1 MTLSPNI
8 SLLFNLGISCF
19 ELLSISLEVRSAK
32 KAMGLSLK
40 QYVQHIIQLGG
51 GLPLDAIRQNKVK
64 ELDFYNRDLTNAEV
78 REIANVLISNRSLK
92 TMELNWENLSDE
104 NKIVFL
110 TTKHKCIINSKLFLL
125 SSCENGNL
133 DMVQAFIEN
142 KTSIQLNAKENDEDN
157 SALYTLGF
165 SYATMNQNNSNDLMD
180 EVKDFMDILAA
191 NLIDEGEFKLGRL
204 DVIYGAPAL
213 LNGCKKGTLSLEDA
227 TVLIDELSQDA
238 NAYLQDTEGINR

>member
-1 MTLSPNI
+1 
-8 SLLFNLGISCF
+8 
-19 ELLSISLEVRSAK
+19 
-32 KAMGLSLK
+32 MGLTLK

-51 GLPLDAIRQNKVK
+51 GLPLDAIRQNKAK

-110 TTKHKCIINSKLFLL
+110 TTKHKCIVDRKMFLL

-133 DMVQAFIEN
+133 NMVQAFIEN
-142 KTSIQLNAKENDEDN
+142 KTTIQLNAKENDEDN

-165 SYATMNQNNSNDLMD
+165 SYATMNQNNSNDHDNNDVDEYGTSINNKLPFKFWSNWNLHLSMFQVIMEWSNGTCKWN
-180 EVKDFMDILAA
+180 EVKHLYNTLELVLVHLSIFREDIWRA
-191 NLIDEGEFKLGRL
+191 
-204 DVIYGAPAL
+204 VH
-213 LNGCKKGTLSLEDA
+213 
-227 TVLIDELSQDA
+227 
-238 NAYLQDTEGINR
+238 